1 MTRSERY
8 KRALAMTNRVYE
20 LGIINKWSPQETS
33 NAVTLLDE
41 GVPMHLHAVGELI
54 QLFDKFIVVLLKK

>member
-8 KRALAMTNRVYE
+8 KRGLAMTNRVYE
-20 LGIINKWSPQETS
+20 LSGIKKWSTQETS
-33 NAVTLLDE
+33 NAVSLLDE

-54 QLFDKFIVVLLKK
+54 RLIYLIYFL